1 MIKKFQE
8 FLRGVESEMKKI
20 SWPTFEQLRGSTGVV
35 LVLSLILVIFLFV
48 VDFAL
53 SRIVSVIL

>member
-8 FLRGVESEMKKI
+8 FLRGVESEMKKV

-35 LVLSLILVIFLFV
+35 LVLSLILIIFLFA

>member
-8 FLRGVESEMKKI
+8 FLLGVESEMKKI

>member
-1 MIKKFQE
+1 MIKKFQV
-8 FLRGVESEMKKI
+8 FLRGVESEMKKV

-35 LVLSLILVIFLFV
+35 LVLSLILIIFLFV